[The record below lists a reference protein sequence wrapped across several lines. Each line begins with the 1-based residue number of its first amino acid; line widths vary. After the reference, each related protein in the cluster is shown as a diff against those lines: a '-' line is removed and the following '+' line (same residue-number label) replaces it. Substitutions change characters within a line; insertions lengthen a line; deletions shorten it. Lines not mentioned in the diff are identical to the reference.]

1 LTNGLSSHK
10 FENTPKLEDE
20 LVTILIV
27 ETPGFPVAAR
37 IAQDTKN
44 AFQGAPALS
53 AWDSGCFLGGNVGEY
68 GNGMN
73 FAIYGNAAIQT
84 GNILRQTH
92 VMCAGPRIPVSVIL
106 SVFDVRSSGD
116 VSQNPM

>member
-1 LTNGLSSHK
+1 
-10 FENTPKLEDE
+10 
-20 LVTILIV
+20 
-27 ETPGFPVAAR
+27 VAAR

-53 AWDSGCFLGGNVGEY
+53 AWDSGCFLGRNVGES

-73 FAIYGNAAIQT
+73 SAIYGNAAIQT

-92 VMCAGPRIPVSVIL
+92 VMCAGPRIPVSVSDFECI
-106 SVFDVRSSGD
+106 
-116 VSQNPM
+116 